1 MFVELTIPSSVRK
14 SIENCL
20 FRKFQILHI
29 MPKFLL
35 TGGPPKCCFKIP
47 KFISKFLFNRWNKN
61 RLGTDTSCSF
71 LKIMGRLMHP
81 NIYIYI

>member
-14 SIENCL
+14 SIENCS

-29 MPKFLL
+29 VPKFLL

-47 KFISKFLFNRWNKN
+47 KFISKFCLID
-61 RLGTDTSCSF
+61 GTKIDEGQTSPAVF
-71 LKIMGRLMHP
+71 
-81 NIYIYI
+81 